1 MSQNWM
7 RHLELQLVDENG
19 QGLSLSDFKVTFDIE
34 WFNIKFSRVATI
46 KIYNLKP
53 ETNNRILGKEF
64 AKLRIIAG
72 YDGLTQAVNENQV
85 GTVTEISSDQV
96 GQTDGQNYG
105 LIYDGDIRFSL
116 TGRDNPTD
124 TYVLIQAIDGH
135 QALMGAV
142 VATTLAAGYT
152 VADLHAAT
160 MQSFNPFGVVP
171 GITGDMPSTV
181 FPRGR
186 VIFQAAHKT
195 MDNIAQ
201 QCGATWQIVEGKVQM
216 VPANKYIQEA
226 IVLNSNTGLVG
237 MPQQTMGAGVNV
249 RCLINPNI
257 RVGGLVELD
266 QASVYR
272 AALSSNDIQM
282 SGSRIYETD
291 DNGNRVVS
299 GVASIPPAS
308 VATDGV
314 YIVQSISY
322 TGDTRGQAWYQD
334 MMCIARG
341 SADLQTSSAQNR
353 GQ

>member
-1 MSQNWM
+1 M
-7 RHLELQLVDENG
+7 RHFELLLTDDSG
-19 QGLSLSDFKVTFDIE
+19 KGISLSDFKVTFDIE

-46 KIYNLKP
+46 KIYNLSQA
-53 ETNNRILGKEF
+53 TNNRILGKEF
-64 AKLRIIAG
+64 SKLRIIAG
-72 YDGLTQAVNENQV
+72 YDGLAQAVDQSQV
-85 GTVTEISSDQV
+85 GVVTQVPANQV
-96 GQTDGQNYG
+96 GQTNGQNYG
-105 LIYDGDIRFSL
+105 QIYDGDIRFSL

-124 TYVLIQAIDGH
+124 TYVLIQAVDGH

-142 VATTLAAGYT
+142 VTTTLAAGYT
-152 VADLHAAT
+152 VADVHAAT
-160 MQSFNPFGVVP
+160 MQSFSPFGVVA
-171 GITGDMPSTV
+171 GITGDMPTTV

-201 QCGATWQIVEGKVQM
+201 QCGATWQIVEGKVQLIP
-216 VPANKYIQEA
+216 VNKYIQEA
-226 IVLNSNTGLVG
+226 IVLNSNTGLIG

-257 RVGGLVELD
+257 RVGGLIELD
-266 QASVYR
+266 QTSVYR

-282 SGSRIYETD
+282 SGGRISEKD
-291 DNGNRVVS
+291 DNGNKVVS

-322 TGDTRGQAWYQD
+322 TGDTRGQAWYMD
-334 MMCIARG
+334 MMCFARG
-341 SADLQTSSAQNR
+341 SKDLLTGSALNK
-353 GQ
+353 GVVND